1 MVSATVVV
9 CTRNRAERLGGCLA
23 HLADQVAGAGQ
34 SGSGEATDVEVVVV
48 DNGSTDRTG
57 AVAAAWC
64 AADPGRRRLVTEPVP
79 GLSRAR
85 NRGVAAARGDVVLF
99 VDDDA
104 HAPRGWV
111 AAHLA
116 AYARDDRVVAVGGP
130 VALFWPEGRP
140 SWLAPRLD
148 HWFSAMDHGDEA
160 RRWPTAHG
168 PYGTNM
174 SVRRGALV
182 ASTDAGAGGPFAE
195 RLGRRGR
202 SLLSGEEGDLFE
214 RLWAAGGHIAY
225 EPAALVLH
233 AVTPDRLRRRW
244 VLRRGWAQGRTNAR
258 RLARRRGWEQAAR
271 AADPPGARGTGG
283 EPGVAAG
290 PHGGTD
296 PARPPPL
303 ATVCRAEAGM
313 AARGLGG
320 AVRSAAAGGQPV
332 VLDELARRS
341 GHVAAAVELA
351 WLGLRGE
358 VAGVRPRFGVIS
370 PRATGTG

>member
-1 MVSATVVV
+1 
-9 CTRNRAERLGGCLA
+9 LDG
-23 HLADQVAGAGQ
+23 
-34 SGSGEATDVEVVVV
+34 VEIVVV
-48 DNGSTDRTG
+48 DNGSTDGTA
-57 AVAAAWC
+57 AVATAWC
-64 AADPGRRRLVTEPVP
+64 AADPDRRRLVSEPVP

-85 NRGVAAARGDVVLF
+85 NRGVAAARGEVVLF
-99 VDDDA
+99 IDDDA

-130 VALFWPEGRP
+130 VALRWPEGRP
-140 SWLAPRLD
+140 PWLAPRLD
-148 HWFSAMDHGDEA
+148 HWFSALDHGDES
-160 RRWPTAHG
+160 RPFPPPHG

-174 SVRRGALV
+174 SVRRSALV
-182 ASTDAGAGGPFAE
+182 ASTAPAAAGPFEE

-202 SLLSGEEGDLFE
+202 SLVSGEEGDLFE

-225 EPAALVLH
+225 EPAALVMH

-258 RLARRRGWEQAAR
+258 RLARRRAREGAAR
-271 AADPPGARGTGG
+271 PVAGPGAPPVGAS
-283 EPGVAAG
+283 GVAAS
-290 PHGGTD
+290 PPDGTD
-296 PARPPPL
+296 PVGPPPL

-320 AVRSAAAGGQPV
+320 AVRSAVAGGQPV

-358 VAGVRPRFGVIS
+358 IGGVRPRFTVVS
-370 PRATGTG
+370 PRVTGTG